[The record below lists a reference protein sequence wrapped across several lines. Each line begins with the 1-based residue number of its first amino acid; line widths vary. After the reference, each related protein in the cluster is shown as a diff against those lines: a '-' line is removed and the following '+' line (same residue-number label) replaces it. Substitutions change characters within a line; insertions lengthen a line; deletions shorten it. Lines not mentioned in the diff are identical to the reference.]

1 MMDFTMQQSILI
13 FPRTPK
19 HWLYAFGSIS
29 IISLIAFGL
38 IYSIKMFLGVDGTIA
53 IHHQLFISFLYTTCI
68 VLLQTASG
76 EFIHKNIPL
85 NSNLATI
92 GHILIQSLSVVVA
105 FYFAQRIEYLIYG
118 DCVMNPETTSVALSI
133 SFLLSFIANSAY
145 YIRYFYKQAQ
155 IAQQMAVVSELSALR
170 AQINPHFLFNTLNSI
185 AALIRINP
193 DDAEQVTESLADLFR
208 YSLRASKTP
217 LVTLDD
223 EIHSVELYLSIE
235 KARFG
240 SRLIT
245 QVHIPDYVRQAK
257 VPSLLLQPL
266 VENCIKHGANV
277 VEGVFSITVQ
287 CSEHN
292 NILTIRIEDSGPGF
306 NPSLFESYFSKGSG
320 LMNVRDRLRLLF
332 THQSNI
338 HIEQHAVVIIIPFLK
353 ELPHT
358 TFHHTHNSLFSH

>member
-1 MMDFTMQQSILI
+1 MKSMQHTVLI
-13 FPRTPK
+13 FPRTLK
-19 HWLYAFGSIS
+19 QWFYAFGMIVLFSI
-29 IISLIAFGL
+29 IAFGL
-38 IYSIKMFLGVDGTIA
+38 ILGIKLYFNIQSTFTLYD
-53 IHHQLFISFLYTTCI
+53 QLFTCFVYTTCI
-68 VLLQTASG
+68 ILLQTASG
-76 EFIHKNIPL
+76 EYIQRKIPL
-85 NSNLATI
+85 NSKTSAFS
-92 GHILIQSLSVVVA
+92 HVLIQSFSVVVA
-105 FYFAQRIEYLIYG
+105 FYFAQRIEFLVY
-118 DCVMNPETTSVALSI
+118 DECVMNQQATTIALSI
-133 SFLLSFIANSAY
+133 SFFLSFIANTAY

-155 IAQQMAVVSELSALR
+155 IAQQMATVSELSALR

-266 VENCIKHGANV
+266 VENCIKHGANI
-277 VEGVFSITVQ
+277 VEGIFSITVQ

-306 NPSLFESYFSKGSG
+306 NPSLFESYFSKGTG